1 MSSLSLRSL
10 VQVPA
15 GPVPVRRTIVRAAV
29 VGLACF
35 VLATL
40 IGAVAVHYGPVRT
53 DELAID
59 VALSHGRPLALVWI
73 AQVVSATAGTKV
85 APLVLLV
92 VCLAVW
98 FRDRWAAVA
107 VGALSVVGWFSVVVA
122 KVFFHR
128 ARPVGSVVHAL
139 VVERAHDS
147 FASGHA
153 AFAAALTLAAL
164 VVGRARHWSRRTM
177 WLVGVL
183 GSLATLAV
191 AWARLYLGAHYLAD
205 VLAAPIY
212 TIGGIGMAVAVYGAT
227 APLVSGWLTLRRPV
241 TPRRAVED

>member
-1 MSSLSLRSL
+1 
-10 VQVPA
+10 
-15 GPVPVRRTIVRAAV
+15 V
-29 VGLACF
+29 VCF

-53 DELAID
+53 DELPLD
-59 VALSHGRPLALVWI
+59 VALSQGRPALLVGI
-73 AQVVSATAGTKV
+73 AQVVSALAGTKA
-85 APLVLLV
+85 APLILAV
-92 VCLAVW
+92 VCLVVW
-98 FRDRWAAVA
+98 FRDRWNAVA
-107 VGALSVVGWFSVVVA
+107 IGALSVVGWFSVVLA

-128 ARPVGSVVHAL
+128 ARPAAGVVHAL
-139 VVERAHDS
+139 VVETAHDS

-164 VVGRARHWSRRTM
+164 VVGRARGWSARTM

-183 GSLATLAV
+183 GGLATLAV

-212 TIGGIGMAVAVYGAT
+212 TIGGIGLAIALYGVF
-227 APLVSGWLTLRRPV
+227 APWLTARLEERRSGA
-241 TPRRAVED
+241 PRRAIEA